1 MRPDVVVGVLEV
13 VDEGIEAENTVKHQL
28 TPLFRKLGVRNR
40 TEAALLAR
48 ERTGMSA
55 A

>member
-28 TPLFRKLGVRNR
+28 TLLFRKLGVRNR